1 MLDGCGEG
9 SSLGACPRKGHIQA
23 MTAPPTPDDRQP
35 DLSDVPPPAGPSVPL
50 PPNPDDKREPAA
62 PLEKVPV
69 DDRPD
74 PTRYGDWEING
85 RCIDF

>member
-1 MLDGCGEG
+1 MRRM
-9 SSLGACPRKGHIQA
+9 SLPRDDA
-23 MTAPPTPDDRQP
+23 RTAT
-35 DLSDVPPPAGPSVPL
+35 STEPPADEPAAGGPSVPL

-62 PLEKVPV
+62 PEGGVPA
-69 DDRPD
+69 DRPD